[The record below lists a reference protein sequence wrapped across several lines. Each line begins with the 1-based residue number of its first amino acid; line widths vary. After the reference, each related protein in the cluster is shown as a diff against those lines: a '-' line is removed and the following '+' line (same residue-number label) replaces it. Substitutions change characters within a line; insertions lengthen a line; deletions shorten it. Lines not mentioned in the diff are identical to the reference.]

1 MPRDGTTGEPTETSP
16 SDPPPSDAGHE
27 EPRSEGFFERR
38 RHPWLVAI
46 ALAGAGW
53 WLIGLV
59 LGLVAPGASAGVGW
73 LIHLLGLAT
82 VLLSGAAYGILWW
95 ADYVQAALGW

>member
-1 MPRDGTTGEPTETSP
+1 MEPSP
-16 SDPPPSDAGHE
+16 SDSSPSDADHRE
-27 EPRSEGFFERR
+27 SRSDGFFERR
-38 RHPWLVAI
+38 SHPWLVAI

-53 WLIGLV
+53 WLVGLV
-59 LGLVAPGASAGVGW
+59 LGLAAPGALTGVGW